1 MYFQLQNLSYTV
13 FFILTLQLLYVNI
26 SCTKYKGCIIHVT
39 DGTTWRF
46 ATDGRTAAPLAAGF
60 AVTDRS
66 GSYRSITVF
75 SCTSSPMGFSRTK
88 VSR

>member
-1 MYFQLQNLSYTV
+1 MY
-13 FFILTLQLLYVNI
+13 NI
-26 SCTKYKGCIIHVT
+26 MT

-46 ATDGRTAAPLAAGF
+46 ATDGRTAAPLAAGS

-75 SCTSSPMGFSRTK
+75 FCTSSPMDSSRTK
-88 VSR
+88 VSS